1 MKYGLLLKIIL
12 LILSI
17 SCIGLIIIGMYS
29 IVFVQNS
36 KLNWRMLIP
45 VLVIVFG
52 FLGVVYQIKTY
63 KYYTN
68 NKGNCK
74 VEGKIF
80 WIANGVFAA
89 ALCVISLFAFY
100 SYYEIYGETIMA
112 MNSDTLEFVFIFTG
126 LLALGIALSIEES
139 VLYKRLITLA
149 SLSDKETIDDIKGEQ
164 NENV

>member
-12 LILSI
+12 LILSV

-36 KLNWRMLIP
+36 KLQWSMLIP
-45 VLVIVFG
+45 VLMIVCG

-63 KYYTN
+63 KYYTK

-74 VEGKIF
+74 VKGKIF

-89 ALCVISLFAFY
+89 ALCITSLFAFY

-149 SLSDKETIDDIKGEQ
+149 SLRDKETIDDIKGEQ